1 MKKSLVALAALAFVG
16 AASAQ
21 SSVTLF
27 GKANMGFG
35 KTTGGKFEMR
45 NAPDGSDS
53 RFGFRGTED
62 LGGGLRANFHYEAG
76 LNPETGGFTSAN
88 PFQRQSWM
96 GLSGGFGQ
104 IRVGRQYTVGFGG
117 SIGYMPS
124 TAVNSQLSVGLGF
137 NGIGSRTDSQF
148 RYISPNMGGATF
160 HFAHN
165 LKGDDTVAPI
175 QTQSMTELG
184 LLYAAGPLEAGIT
197 WGKMTGAQRSFGM
210 NAAYNFG
217 AFKLGAGYVD
227 PAGASK
233 GVWLGAFGNMGNFKP
248 WIQMARNTGVKQTA
262 FDFGGYYGLSKRT
275 SVYGVLG
282 RNTTAKVTNF
292 GFGVDHNF

>member
-76 LNPETGGFTSAN
+76 LTPETGAFTSAN

-96 GLSGGFGQ
+96 GLSGSAGQ
-104 IRVGRQYTVGFGG
+104 LRLGRQYTVGFGG
-117 SIGYMPS
+117 SIGFMPS

-137 NGIGSRTDSQF
+137 NGTGSRTNSQI

-160 HFAHN
+160 HASHV
-165 LKGDDTVAPI
+165 LKGDNGNVAV
-175 QTQSMTELG
+175 TELG
-184 LLYAAGPLEAGIT
+184 LLYAAGPLEANFT
-197 WGKMTGAQRSFGM
+197 YTKPS
-210 NAAYNFG
+210 NADAGYGFNGAYNFG

-227 PAGASK
+227 ATAVNNK
-233 GVWLGAFGNMGNFKP
+233 GFWVGAFGNMGNFKP
-248 WIQMARNTGVKQTA
+248 WIQVARDTKGKETA

-275 SVYGVLG
+275 SIYAVFG
-282 RNTTAKVTNF
+282 RNTTLKRSDV
-292 GFGVDHNF
+292 GFGIDHNF